1 MPANGRCLVRILS
14 AFPCHIRRDHYTST
28 DPPRS
33 TSKLVLPVQQAGST
47 NACDSPFFL
56 LGFRST
62 LRHVST
68 PRTRKSKKVASEVQ
82 HPPRVLL
89 AKIGLDG
96 HDRGVKV
103 LARSFRD
110 AGIDV
115 IYTGLW
121 QTVEATMH
129 AALQEDVDVVGISLL
144 SAAHMTVMPEVLRLR
159 EQLGINHI
167 PVVLG
172 GIVPEGDYGKL
183 KEMGVA
189 EVFNPG
195 SSIEKIVEAIKRLAS
210 DRAHGGDQEEFLRG
224 YAEGDVRSLARLI
237 STIQRNPSDGTPTI
251 PAGEGTVIGI
261 TGAPGVGKSSFIATL
276 GRVLRD
282 RGKRVAVVAIDPS
295 SPITGGALLGDR
307 LRMMKGSPDEG
318 FFIRS
323 LSSGKVQGG
332 LAPHCR
338 EVVAVL
344 RGFKFDFI
352 LVETVGAGQ
361 ADVSIR
367 ELAEKTLL
375 LLMPDSG
382 DVVQFSKAGIMEIA
396 DAFVLNKSDL
406 PGADATEAQI
416 ISSVGSDRPL
426 WRVSAVRDEG
436 LGPVADWLTAL

>member
-1 MPANGRCLVRILS
+1 MV
-14 AFPCHIRRDHYTST
+14 D
-28 DPPRS
+28 
-33 TSKLVLPVQQAGST
+33 
-47 NACDSPFFL
+47 
-56 LGFRST
+56 
-62 LRHVST
+62 
-68 PRTRKSKKVASEVQ
+68 EVQ

-144 SAAHMTVMPEVLRLR
+144 SAAHMTVMPEVLRVR

-195 SSIEKIVEAIKRLAS
+195 SSIEKIVQAIKRLAS

-237 STIQRNPSDGTPTI
+237 STIQRNQSTSKLALPVGKPTLSVGDWKP

-261 TGAPGVGKSSFIATL
+261 TGAPGVGKSSFIAKL

-344 RGFKFDFI
+344 RGFKFDFV

-382 DVVQFSKAGIMEIA
+382 DAVQFSKAGIMEIA

-406 PGADATEAQI
+406 PGADATEAQL
-416 ISSVGSDRPL
+416 ISAVGSDRPL
-426 WRVSAVRDEG
+426 WKVSAVRNEG
-436 LGPVADWLTAL
+436 LGAVADWLTAS

>member
-1 MPANGRCLVRILS
+1 MA
-14 AFPCHIRRDHYTST
+14 D
-28 DPPRS
+28 
-33 TSKLVLPVQQAGST
+33 
-47 NACDSPFFL
+47 
-56 LGFRST
+56 
-62 LRHVST
+62 
-68 PRTRKSKKVASEVQ
+68 EVQ

-144 SAAHMTVMPEVLRLR
+144 SAAHMTVMPEVLRVR
-159 EQLGINHI
+159 EQLGIEHI
-167 PVVLG
+167 PIVLG
-172 GIVPEGDYGKL
+172 GIVPEADYRKL

-195 SSIEKIVEAIKRLAS
+195 SSIERIVGAIKRLAS
-210 DRAHGGDQEEFLRG
+210 DESKHCDPEAILSG
-224 YAEGDVRSLARLI
+224 YAQGDVRSLARLI
-237 STIQRNPSDGTPTI
+237 STIQRNQPL
-251 PAGEGTVIGI
+251 GEPRSLNGNGAVIGV
-261 TGAPGVGKSSFIATL
+261 TGAPGVGKSSFIAKL

-282 RGKRVAVVAIDPS
+282 RSKRVAVVAIDPS

-307 LRMMKGSPDEG
+307 LRMMAGSPDEG

-338 EVVAVL
+338 EVVAAL

-361 ADVSIR
+361 ADVAIR

-382 DVVQFSKAGIMEIA
+382 DAVQFSKAGIMEIA

-406 PGADATEAQI
+406 PGADATQAQL
-416 ISSVGSDRPL
+416 ISAVGSDRPL
-426 WRVSAVRDEG
+426 WRVSATRNEG
-436 LGPVADWLTAL
+436 LDAVADWLTAR